1 MDLADSK
8 NFILLQSNL
17 TSNPTYTMKKRIWI
31 PLVVVLAVCL
41 LLLFRTKQP
50 QPSATP
56 QPSEALTNQPSNPEP
71 AKAAENRPVSNTAR
85 TTVVPP
91 VVVATATHVPSS
103 NGEAAAILAAWQAP
117 IEFYGKVVD
126 ENSNAI
132 AGVNIHFNWSELPAE
147 NGERTADAQSDS
159 EGLFTLNGKRGASLT
174 VSFSKQGYYS
184 SGRGEQTFSYA
195 LPKAIS
201 PDPLNPVIF
210 KLRKKG
216 NGESLIKT
224 DFPPGTQIA
233 QLHHDGTPVELDLLK
248 GAQVPAGSGQLKLE
262 FWRDLSNGNANIFD
276 WKLQLSVLGGGLIGT
291 DEEFAFQAPESGYQ
305 SPIVIDMPATNQNWQ
320 GEVRSKYYIQ
330 LPDGKYGR
338 IDFYLLSDNG
348 VFTVQS
354 VINPTGSRNLEPMEV
369 KTQGTAPP
377 PGVRAVIPEFK

>member
-1 MDLADSK
+1 MR
-8 NFILLQSNL
+8 
-17 TSNPTYTMKKRIWI
+17 KRIWI

-50 QPSATP
+50 QRSATP
-56 QPSEALTNQPSNPEP
+56 QPGETPTNQPSQSEQP
-71 AKAAENRPVSNTAR
+71 KAVENRQASNTAR
-85 TTVVPP
+85 TTAVPP
-91 VVVATATHVPSS
+91 VAVAPAVHVATS
-103 NGEAAAILAAWQAP
+103 NSEAAAILAAWQAP

-126 ENSNAI
+126 GNSNAI
-132 AGVNIHFNWSELPAE
+132 AGVNIHFNWSELPAK
-147 NGERTADAQSDS
+147 NGERTADAQSDAD
-159 EGLFTLNGKRGASLT
+159 GLFALNGKRGASLT

-216 NGESLIKT
+216 NGESLIT
-224 DFPPGTQIA
+224 SSFPSGMGQIA
-233 QLHHDGTPVELDLLK
+233 QLHHDGTPVELDLFK

-262 FWRDLSNGNANIFD
+262 FWRDLSNGNENIYD

-291 DEEFAFQAPESGYQ
+291 DEEFAFEAPKNGYQ
-305 SPIVIDMPATNQNWQ
+305 PSVVIDMPATNQNWL

-330 LPDGKYGR
+330 LPNGNYGR
-338 IDFYLLSDNG
+338 IDFYLLSFNG

-354 VINPTGSRNLEPMEV
+354 VVNPTGSQNLEPMEI
-369 KTQGTAPP
+369 KSQGGTAPP
-377 PGVRAVIPEFK
+377 PGVRVVIPEFK